1 MNREPY
7 SDRFTVK
14 SFIDEQLINKLL
26 KETKPTD
33 QSVRKII
40 AKSLSKKRLSLV
52 ETATLLNV
60 EDKELI
66 NEIFNGAKRL
76 KEEIYG
82 NRIVLF
88 APLYIG
94 NDCTNDCTYCA
105 FRRSNKEAKRR
116 TLSDKELER
125 EIKSLEA
132 NGHKRLI
139 LVFGE
144 HPKYDADFI
153 ANSVK
158 VAYATKNGNG
168 EIRRVNINAAPM
180 EVNEY
185 KKLKGVGIGTYQI
198 FQETYHQE
206 TYKKYH
212 PSGNKSDYLNRLD
225 GLDRAQEAGI
235 DDVGIGALFGLYD
248 WKFEI
253 LGLISHAIHLE
264 EKYNVGPH
272 TISFPRV
279 QPAQN
284 VKLSDKHIVSDAD
297 FKKLVAILR
306 LAVPYT
312 GLILTARENP
322 QIRRE
327 VIELGCSQI
336 DAGSRIELK
345 GYAEQLKVQESDRQQ
360 FKLGDTR
367 SLDEVMNE
375 LCESGYTPSFCTGCY
390 RLGRTGEHFMELAK
404 PGFIQNYCTPNAILT
419 LKEYLEDYATEETKK
434 RGETAINQALAKI
447 DSDDLRSEVSDRIKK
462 IEKGKRDLYF

>member
-1 MNREPY
+1 MM
-7 SDRFTVK
+7 K
-14 SFIDEQLINKLL
+14 SFIDENKIETLL
-26 KETKPTD
+26 KETRPEKSQVKD
-33 QSVRKII
+33 II
-40 AKSLSKKRLSLV
+40 QKSLSKQRLSLE
-52 ETATLLNV
+52 ETAALLNV
-60 EDKELI
+60 TDTDTLNQILK
-66 NEIFNGAKRL
+66 GAKTL
-76 KEEIYG
+76 KEKVYG

-94 NDCTNDCTYCA
+94 NDCINDCAYCA
-105 FRRSNKEAKRR
+105 FRCSNKDVKRR
-116 TLSDKELER
+116 TLLDKELKR

-132 NGHKRLI
+132 NGQKRLI

-153 ANSVK
+153 ANSVRI
-158 VAYATKNGNG
+158 AYTTKNGRG

-180 EVNEY
+180 EIEGY
-185 KKLKGVGIGTYQI
+185 KKLKEVGIGTYQI

-212 PSGNKSDYLNRLD
+212 PSGKKADFLNRLF

-235 DDVGIGALFGLYD
+235 DDVGIGALFGLYN
-248 WKFEI
+248 WKFEV
-253 LGLISHAIHLE
+253 LGLLSQAIHLE

-272 TISFPRV
+272 TISFPRL

-284 VKLSDKHIVSDAD
+284 VNLSDKYIVSDD
-297 FKKLVAILR
+297 NFKKLVAIIR

-312 GLILTARENP
+312 GMILTARENP
-322 QIRRE
+322 KIRKE

-345 GYAEQLKVQESDRQQ
+345 GYTEQLEEQESDRQQ

-367 SLDEVMNE
+367 SLDEVMRE

-419 LKEYLEDYATEETKK
+419 LKEYLEDYATEKTKK
-434 RGETAINQALAKI
+434 KGEEAINNALKGMKSAK
-447 DSDDLRSEVSDRIKK
+447 LRDEVVNRIKR
-462 IEKGKRDLYF
+462 IEKGERDLYF

>member
-1 MNREPY
+1 M
-7 SDRFTVK
+7 K
-14 SFIDEQLINKLL
+14 SFIDEEKIEKLL
-26 KETKPTD
+26 NKSKPD
-33 QSVRKII
+33 KARVKAII
-40 AKSLSKKRLSLV
+40 DRSLSKQRLSLE

-60 EDKELI
+60 TDAKTLTQ
-66 NEIFNGAKRL
+66 IFEGAKRL
-76 KEEIYG
+76 KKEIYG

-94 NDCTNDCTYCA
+94 NDCINDCAYCA
-105 FRRSNKEAKRR
+105 FRCSNKDVKRR

-132 NGHKRLI
+132 NGQKRLI

-144 HPKYDADFI
+144 HPKYNADFI

-158 VAYATKNGNG
+158 IAYSTKNGKG

-180 EVNEY
+180 ELEGY

-212 PSGNKSDYLNRLD
+212 PSGNKSDYINRLY

-235 DDVGIGALFGLYD
+235 DDIGIGALFGLYN
-248 WKFEI
+248 WKFEV
-253 LGLISHAIHLE
+253 LGLLSHAIHLE

-284 VKLSDKHIVSDAD
+284 VDLPDKYIVSDDD

-322 QIRRE
+322 KIRRE

-345 GYAEQLKVQESDRQQ
+345 GYTEQLEEQESDRQQ

-367 SLDEVMNE
+367 SLDEIMRE
-375 LCESGYTPSFCTGCY
+375 LCDSGYTPSFCTGCY
-390 RLGRTGEHFMELAK
+390 RVGRTGEHFMELAK
-404 PGFIQNYCTPNAILT
+404 PGFIQSYCTPNAILT

-434 RGETAINQALAKI
+434 KGGTAIKKALSEM
-447 DSDDLRSEVSDRIKK
+447 DSVKLRDEVNNRIKR
-462 IEKGKRDLYF
+462 IEQGERDLYF